1 MGSNC
6 QICSFKC
13 WGIDNYDGSC
23 CTLEDR
29 DWIMGPSLDWEIF
42 LEKLSSKIGRNINFS
57 EVFYTYEEGSR
68 LFPDRPVW
76 KDPNNFP
83 AFRVD
88 LNSPRKSCIFYN
100 QSIKSCMVYE
110 IRPETCRNYSCN
122 YLRENQEAEKEE
134 IKNIFPGEI

>member
-29 DWIMGPSLDWEIF
+29 DWIMGPVLDWEVF
-42 LEKLSSKIGRNINFS
+42 LEKISFRIGRPIHFS
-57 EVFYTYEEGSR
+57 EVFYTYEEGSN
-68 LFPDRPVW
+68 LFKDRPVW
-76 KDPNNFP
+76 QDSGNFP

-88 LNSPRKSCIFYN
+88 LNSPRKPCTFYN

-110 IRPETCRNYSCN
+110 IRPETCRNYSCK
-122 YLRENQEAEKEE
+122 YLKESQEENIE
-134 IKNIFPGEI
+134 NIENIENR

>member
-23 CTLEDR
+23 CTLENR
-29 DWIMGPSLDWEIF
+29 DWIMGPAEDWENFI
-42 LEKLSSKIGRNINFS
+42 KNLSAKIGRKVEFS

-76 KDPNNFP
+76 QDPSNFP
-83 AFRVD
+83 AFKID
-88 LNSPRKSCIFYN
+88 LNSPRKPCIFYN
-100 QSIKSCMVYE
+100 LSIKSCMVYD
-110 IRPETCRNYSCN
+110 IRPETCRKYSCG
-122 YLRENQEAEKEE
+122 YLKSLQDEGSQE
-134 IKNIFPGEI
+134 FPGEI